1 MRRGCRHGRGKL
13 RSLVSA
19 IGKQLT
25 QKWIHSEQG
34 RDHQYPAVP
43 VLNIGGMNNAV
54 QQQPYR
60 IDKDMPLLAFD
71 LLASIIAVRI
81 DAGPPFCRSRP
92 PRLAGGISGAMR
104 DHRRPS
110 DHSGNAECRGRAG
123 RGSRSSPWSGSLAV
137 KTSDSPIS
145 RAGQD
150 PFTRQ
155 RQRIQMTRKPSGR
168 TLRRPRP
175 GRTPPDRHCRR

>member
-81 DAGPPFCRSRP
+81 DAGPPFSALLTLWLSMTQAVGLASRP
-92 PRLAGGISGAMR
+92 A
-104 DHRRPS
+104 
-110 DHSGNAECRGRAG
+110 C
-123 RGSRSSPWSGSLAV
+123 SRHN
-137 KTSDSPIS
+137 
-145 RAGQD
+145 
-150 PFTRQ
+150 
-155 RQRIQMTRKPSGR
+155 M
-168 TLRRPRP
+168 
-175 GRTPPDRHCRR
+175 